1 MTATLKDV
9 RRLASKIGARV
20 EDEKLGNSH
29 ECRVEAPKGY
39 IWKCAD
45 IHELVAD
52 AFIPWKPDYD
62 DMIARMN
69 YGVEKCNDPEC
80 DWCNS

>member
-1 MTATLKDV
+1 MATLKDV
-9 RRLASKIGARV
+9 KKFALTINAKVEDDKIGH
-20 EDEKLGNSH
+20 SH

-52 AFIPWKPDYD
+52 AYIPWKPDYND
-62 DMIARMN
+62 IIKRMK
-69 YGVEKCNDPEC
+69 YGVEICKDPEC
-80 DWCNS
+80 EWCNS